1 MPDLSLMS
9 LAYHTHCS
17 SDMSPKNSDVP
28 FHPELYL
35 EYSSEVP
42 ANCPRVTAAVRMTMI
57 RATTVSFLM

>member
-1 MPDLSLMS
+1 
-9 LAYHTHCS
+9 
-17 SDMSPKNSDVP
+17 MSPKNSDVP